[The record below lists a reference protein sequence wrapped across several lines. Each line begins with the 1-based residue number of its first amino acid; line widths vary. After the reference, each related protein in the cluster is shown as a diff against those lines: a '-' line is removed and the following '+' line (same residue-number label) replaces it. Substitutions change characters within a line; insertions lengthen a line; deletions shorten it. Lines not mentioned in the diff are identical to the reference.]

1 MDVADLDELK
11 DQIED
16 NMAEINER
24 QEFFA
29 DVANEDADDLL
40 DELNEIVADAAA
52 AELEGMDIGMNNA
65 VINK

>member
-29 DVANEDADDLL
+29 DIANEDADDLL
-40 DELNEIVADAAA
+40 DELNELEADAAA
-52 AELEGMDIGMNNA
+52 AELEGMDIGMN
-65 VINK
+65 